1 MGSLEAI
8 KLIQICGSYPQI
20 NLLIN
25 SREQLMGIMEHVI
38 CITKNKEV
46 SKYELRELGWKLMIQ
61 SRNRFQIRRDP
72 PIFQP
77 VSMNIICWNCRGAL
91 NPRFR
96 KTMDSLMSKFNP
108 SIVIVT
114 ETRIGGQRAKDIT
127 DRLPFDGAIH
137 TDTIGYAGGLWLLW
151 NSKVV
156 KVTQLVK
163 IE

>member
-1 MGSLEAI
+1 
-8 KLIQICGSYPQI
+8 
-20 NLLIN
+20 
-25 SREQLMGIMEHVI
+25 
-38 CITKNKEV
+38 
-46 SKYELRELGWKLMIQ
+46 
-61 SRNRFQIRRDP
+61 
-72 PIFQP
+72 
-77 VSMNIICWNCRGAL
+77 MNIICWNCKRAL

-156 KVTQLVK
+156 EVTQLVK
-163 IE
+163 IEQEIHVIVKVLSSNFSWILSCINASPRFAE